1 MTELCQI
8 SLDCRHIEE
17 TLGVQAGGTGGLYLR
32 EPEVLLRG
40 VCFFQPIAVSFK
52 AGAWHIETS
61 FFSVFVF
68 FWFFFFCFCFLFLDC
83 SLKSSSRTY
92 RHWLLE
98 AGMPAEAIS
107 G

>member
-8 SLDCRHIEE
+8 PLGCRHIEE

-40 VCFFQPIAVSFK
+40 ACFFQPIAVSFK
-52 AGAWHIETS
+52 VGRGTLRLLF

-68 FWFFFFCFCFLFLDC
+68 FLVFLFMFFFVFFF
-83 SLKSSSRTY
+83 
-92 RHWLLE
+92 
-98 AGMPAEAIS
+98 
-107 G
+107 